1 MLTSRSSS
9 CVCLSDLETSRGEP
23 GSRVLVQADNSFSA
37 RRRPVL
43 WADIQDVVHC
53 LLWGTTF
60 TDRGVLEDPLQHGR
74 AEPAYTRAKAVEG
87 CPLLSRQV
95 EARHAVWIADEVVQ
109 SRRRSCQPI
118 VFPAGPEPGLLR
130 HAWGRQ
136 IAEMMGLWE
145 KGRRDF
151 KRARVGLSW
160 SILWRRWSSFA
171 WALRDSARTAAS
183 RRKVGGAMPERM
195 VKWLT
200 GVARR
205 HPETVRMALLIT
217 VSSFL
222 VWELRHQYGAQYS
235 AAE

>member
-1 MLTSRSSS
+1 MLINHGAISSS
-9 CVCLSDLETSRGEP
+9 CVCLSDIQTSRGEP

-43 WADIQDVVHC
+43 WAEIQDVVHC

-60 TDRGVLEDPLQHGR
+60 TDRGVIEAPLQHGR

-95 EARHAVWIADEVVQ
+95 EARDAVWIADEVVQ
-109 SRRRSCQPI
+109 SRRWSCQLI

-136 IAEMMGLWE
+136 IAEMMGLLGE
-145 KGRRDF
+145 GRRDF
-151 KRARVGLSW
+151 KRARVGLYW
-160 SILWRRWSSFA
+160 SILSRRWSSFA
-171 WALRDSARTAAS
+171 WALRDSTRTAAS
-183 RRKVGGAMPERM
+183 CRKVGGAMPERM

-205 HPETVRMALLIT
+205 RTRPADIQKPYAWHC
-217 VSSFL
+217 
-222 VWELRHQYGAQYS
+222 
-235 AAE
+235 

>member
-1 MLTSRSSS
+1 MWKHQRTCVRHATPLNMVGLMHCNYVRHAHTFFCLHFLLQLIFFISSSS

-60 TDRGVLEDPLQHGR
+60 TDRGVLEAPLQHGR

-95 EARHAVWIADEVVQ
+95 EARDAVWIADEVVQ

-130 HAWGRQ
+130 HACGRQ
-136 IAEMMGLWE
+136 IAEMMGLLGE
-145 KGRRDF
+145 
-151 KRARVGLSW
+151 
-160 SILWRRWSSFA
+160 
-171 WALRDSARTAAS
+171 
-183 RRKVGGAMPERM
+183 
-195 VKWLT
+195 
-200 GVARR
+200 GV
-205 HPETVRMALLIT
+205 TSL
-217 VSSFL
+217 
-222 VWELRHQYGAQYS
+222 
-235 AAE
+235 

>member
-1 MLTSRSSS
+1 MTQNTGFWLAESNESTSS

-60 TDRGVLEDPLQHGR
+60 TDRGVLEAPLQHGR

-95 EARHAVWIADEVVQ
+95 EARDAVWIADEVVQ

-130 HAWGRQ
+130 HVWGRQ
-136 IAEMMGLWE
+136 LAEMMGLLGE
-145 KGRRDF
+145 AAMTRKPASMNLLMNIDENIF
-151 KRARVGLSW
+151 CMPIYPMLKKHQF
-160 SILWRRWSSFA
+160 IL
-171 WALRDSARTAAS
+171 
-183 RRKVGGAMPERM
+183 K
-195 VKWLT
+195 LT
-200 GVARR
+200 
-205 HPETVRMALLIT
+205 
-217 VSSFL
+217 
-222 VWELRHQYGAQYS
+222 
-235 AAE
+235 

>member
-1 MLTSRSSS
+1 MDSTFNLEKDNSLNHSCVSPKMGCLEYTTSSS

-60 TDRGVLEDPLQHGR
+60 TDRGVLEAPLQHGR
-74 AEPAYTRAKAVEG
+74 AEPAYTRAKAVED

-95 EARHAVWIADEVVQ
+95 EARDAVWIADEVVQ

-136 IAEMMGLWE
+136 IAEMMGLLGE
-145 KGRRDF
+145 
-151 KRARVGLSW
+151 
-160 SILWRRWSSFA
+160 
-171 WALRDSARTAAS
+171 
-183 RRKVGGAMPERM
+183 GA
-195 VKWLT
+195 T
-200 GVARR
+200 
-205 HPETVRMALLIT
+205 
-217 VSSFL
+217 
-222 VWELRHQYGAQYS
+222 
-235 AAE
+235 

>member
-1 MLTSRSSS
+1 MIFLQNKYRSIYIRSSSSSSS

-60 TDRGVLEDPLQHGR
+60 TDRGVLEAPLQHGR
-74 AEPAYTRAKAVEG
+74 AEPSYTRAKAVEG

-95 EARHAVWIADEVVQ
+95 EARDAVWIADEVVQ

-118 VFPAGPEPGLLR
+118 VFPAGTEPGLLR

-136 IAEMMGLWE
+136 IAEMMGLLGE
-145 KGRRDF
+145 
-151 KRARVGLSW
+151 
-160 SILWRRWSSFA
+160 
-171 WALRDSARTAAS
+171 
-183 RRKVGGAMPERM
+183 GA
-195 VKWLT
+195 T
-200 GVARR
+200 
-205 HPETVRMALLIT
+205 
-217 VSSFL
+217 
-222 VWELRHQYGAQYS
+222 
-235 AAE
+235 

>member
-1 MLTSRSSS
+1 MLYSYIRPIYFIYGLLPKLKFYYSDYYYLKCMITRSSS

-60 TDRGVLEDPLQHGR
+60 TDRGVLEAPLQHGR

-95 EARHAVWIADEVVQ
+95 EARDAVWIADEVVQ

-130 HAWGRQ
+130 HAWGRC
-136 IAEMMGLWE
+136 IV
-145 KGRRDF
+145 F
-151 KRARVGLSW
+151 I
-160 SILWRRWSSFA
+160 SIFPNIRFTL
-171 WALRDSARTAAS
+171 AAFS
-183 RRKVGGAMPERM
+183 
-195 VKWLT
+195 
-200 GVARR
+200 
-205 HPETVRMALLIT
+205 VR
-217 VSSFL
+217 
-222 VWELRHQYGAQYS
+222 
-235 AAE
+235 

>member
-1 MLTSRSSS
+1 MQRARAELLFARETIDATNDVLAAAGLSMETPRRPPSMEINTVALKLPASSSS

-60 TDRGVLEDPLQHGR
+60 ADRGVLEAPLQHGR

-95 EARHAVWIADEVVQ
+95 EARDAVWIADEVVQ

-136 IAEMMGLWE
+136 IAEMMGLLGE
-145 KGRRDF
+145 
-151 KRARVGLSW
+151 
-160 SILWRRWSSFA
+160 
-171 WALRDSARTAAS
+171 
-183 RRKVGGAMPERM
+183 GA
-195 VKWLT
+195 T
-200 GVARR
+200 
-205 HPETVRMALLIT
+205 
-217 VSSFL
+217 
-222 VWELRHQYGAQYS
+222 
-235 AAE
+235 

>member
-1 MLTSRSSS
+1 MTFASKPLSHTLPRPDSPFFLRSALTLSDQSPLRGFLSSSSLALVFLAFVARRLLLASS

-60 TDRGVLEDPLQHGR
+60 TDRGVLEAPLQHGR

-87 CPLLSRQV
+87 CLLLSRQV
-95 EARHAVWIADEVVQ
+95 EARDAVWIADEVVQ

-136 IAEMMGLWE
+136 IAEMMGLLGE
-145 KGRRDF
+145 
-151 KRARVGLSW
+151 
-160 SILWRRWSSFA
+160 
-171 WALRDSARTAAS
+171 
-183 RRKVGGAMPERM
+183 GA
-195 VKWLT
+195 T
-200 GVARR
+200 
-205 HPETVRMALLIT
+205 
-217 VSSFL
+217 
-222 VWELRHQYGAQYS
+222 
-235 AAE
+235 